1 MKFAHLADCHIGAW
15 RDPKLKEL
23 PMQAFE
29 KAIEKCI
36 EEKVDFILISGDL
49 FNTSLPGIE
58 YLKRTV
64 RKLKELKNKNI
75 PIYVIA
81 GSHDF
86 SPSGKT
92 ILDVL
97 EEAGLIKNVVKGSIE
112 NNKLKLGFTID
123 EKTKAKIT
131 GMLGKKGML
140 ERSYYESLDKT
151 NLEKESGFKI
161 FMFHSAISELKPKEL
176 EKMDSNPISFL
187 PKGFDYYAGG
197 HVHIVKDVSLEGYKN
212 VVYPG
217 PLFPNN
223 FYELEKLERGGF
235 YIYDN
240 GKLRYEAIQIKNVF
254 SINID
259 AEHKNPEKVME
270 EFNEKIKNKEVY
282 DTIVLVRIEG
292 TLEQGKPSDV
302 SFKEIYNILNQKGN
316 YYVMRNT
323 TKLKSKEFEEIK
335 TETGTTEEI
344 EEKIIKEHLGQ
355 IKVDNVDNKKEQELT
370 NKLMEVFS
378 LEKHEGEKV
387 YEFEERLKKEVSKV
401 LDIDM

>member
-15 RDPKLKEL
+15 RDPRLKEL

-29 KAIEKCI
+29 KAIDKCI
-36 EEKVDFILISGDL
+36 SEKVDFVLISGDL

-64 RKLKELKNKNI
+64 KKLKILKNKDI
-75 PIYVIA
+75 PVYIIA

-92 ILDVL
+92 IIDVL
-97 EEAGLIKNVVKGSIE
+97 EEAGLVTNVVKAESIKD
-112 NNKLKLGFTID
+112 NVLKLKFTID
-123 EKTKAKIT
+123 EKTGAKIA

-140 ERSYYESLDKT
+140 ERSFYESLDKT
-151 NLEKESGFKI
+151 NLEKEKGFKI

-176 EKMDSNPISFL
+176 EQMDSNPISFL

-197 HVHIVKDVSLEGYKN
+197 HVHIVKNTSLEGYKN

-223 FYELEKLERGGF
+223 FLELEKLEKGGF
-235 YIYDN
+235 YIYDD
-240 GKLRYEAIQIKNVF
+240 GIISYEPIQIKNIF
-254 SINID
+254 LISINV
-259 AEHKNPEKVME
+259 EHKTPEKVMQEFHEKVNNE
-270 EFNEKIKNKEVY
+270 EFY

-292 TLEQGKPSDV
+292 TLEHGKPSDI
-302 SFKEIYNILNQKGN
+302 SFKEIYDTLNQKGN

-323 TKLKSKEFEEIK
+323 NKLKSKEFEEIK
-335 TETGTTEEI
+335 TDTGTSEEI
-344 EEKIIKEHLGQ
+344 EEKVIKEHLGQ
-355 IKVDNVDNKKEQELT
+355 IQVEGMKNESEMTK
-370 NKLMEVFS
+370 KLMDIFAM
-378 LEKHEGEKV
+378 EKQEGEKV
-387 YEFEERLKKEVSKV
+387 YEFEDRLKKEVSKV
-401 LDIDM
+401 LDIDI

>member
-23 PMQAFE
+23 PMLAFE
-29 KAIEKCI
+29 KAIDKSI
-36 EEKVDFILISGDL
+36 EENVDFILISGDL
-49 FNTSLPGIE
+49 FNTSLPGID
-58 YLKRTV
+58 YLKRV
-64 RKLKELKNKNI
+64 VKALKKPKQKDI
-75 PIYVIA
+75 AVYIIA

-97 EEAGLIKNVVKGSIE
+97 EEADLVENVVKGSVE
-112 NNKLKLGFTID
+112 NDKLKLKFTID
-123 EKTKAKIT
+123 KKTGAKIT

-140 ERSYYESLDKT
+140 EKSYYQSLDKT
-151 NLEKESGFKI
+151 NLENENGFKI
-161 FMFHSAISELKPKEL
+161 FMFHTAISELKPKEL
-176 EKMDSNPISFL
+176 EKMDSSPISFL

-197 HVHIVKDVSLEGYKN
+197 HIHIVKETNLEGYKN

-223 FYELEKLERGGF
+223 FLELEKLEMGGF
-235 YIYDN
+235 YIYND
-240 GKLRYEAIQIKNVF
+240 GDISYEPIQIKNIF
-254 SINID
+254 SIKID
-259 AEHKNPEKVME
+259 AEHKTPEKVMD
-270 EFNEKIKNKEVY
+270 EFHEKIKHKEFY

-292 TLEQGKPSDV
+292 TLETGKPSDI
-302 SFKEIYNILNQKGN
+302 SFREIYDTLNKKGN

-323 TKLKSKEFEEIK
+323 NKLKSKEFEEIK

-355 IKVDNVDNKKEQELT
+355 ISVEGIDNKKEEELT
-370 NKLMEVFS
+370 KKLMDLFS
-378 LEKHEGEKV
+378 AEKQEGEKV
-387 YEFEERLKKEVSKV
+387 YEFEDRLKKEVSKV
-401 LDIDM
+401 LGID

>member
-29 KAIEKCI
+29 KAIDKCI
-36 EEKVDFILISGDL
+36 SEKVDFILISGDL

-64 RKLKELKNKNI
+64 RRLKELKNKKV
-75 PIYVIA
+75 PVYVIA

-97 EEAGLIKNVVKGSIE
+97 EEAGLVYNVVKGSIE
-112 NNKLKLGFTID
+112 DNKLKLKFTID

-151 NLEKESGFKI
+151 NLEKEKGFKI

-197 HVHIVKDVSLEGYKN
+197 HVHIVKETSLEGYKN

-223 FYELEKLERGGF
+223 FLELEKLERGGF

-240 GKLRYEAIQIKNVF
+240 KKLRYEPIQVKNVF
-254 SINID
+254 SININ
-259 AEHKNPEKVME
+259 AEYKTPEQVME
-270 EFNEKIKNKEVY
+270 EFKEKIKNKEFF

-292 TLEQGKPSDV
+292 TLEQGKPSDI

-370 NKLMEVFS
+370 KKLMEVFS

-401 LDIDM
+401 LDIDF

>member
-29 KAIEKCI
+29 KAIDKCI
-36 EEKVDFILISGDL
+36 SEKVDFILISGDL

-64 RKLKELKNKNI
+64 RRLKELKNKNI
-75 PIYVIA
+75 PVYIIA

-97 EEAGLIKNVVKGSIE
+97 EEAGLIINVVKGSVKD
-112 NNKLKLGFTID
+112 NKLKLNFTKD
-123 EKTKAKIT
+123 EKTKVKIT

-140 ERSYYESLDKT
+140 EKSFYQSLDKT
-151 NLEKESGFKI
+151 NLEKEAGFKI

-176 EKMDSNPISFL
+176 EKMDSSPISFL

-197 HVHIVKDVSLEGYKN
+197 HIHIVKDVSLEGYKN

-240 GKLRYEAIQIKNVF
+240 KKLRYEPIQIKNVF
-254 SINID
+254 SININ
-259 AEHKNPEKVME
+259 AEHKTPEQVME
-270 EFNEKIKNKEVY
+270 EFREKIKNKEFF

-292 TLEQGKPSDV
+292 TLEQGKPSDID
-302 SFKEIYNILNQKGN
+302 FKEIYDALNQKGN

-323 TKLKSKEFEEIK
+323 NKLKSKEFEEIK

-355 IKVDNVDNKKEQELT
+355 IKIEGIDNKKEAELT
-370 NKLMEVFS
+370 KKLMDIFS
-378 LEKHEGEKV
+378 MEKHEGEKV
-387 YEFEERLKKEVSKV
+387 YEFEDRLKKEVSKV
-401 LDIDM
+401 LGIDI